1 MPVGRGDIHRARGQP
16 SRDRGGYALR
26 GGVVKGALDPV
37 GGPCI
42 RGAAGCISPDM
53 RAIATVVGL
62 CLAMGCSRASAPAAP
77 APVVADSHATAAPA
91 APASAAAPAA
101 VGEGALTVSS
111 PARTALIAQ
120 GEAAPSFRATTHE
133 GRAVASDGAARSRVL
148 VVYFY
153 PRDETPGCTREAC
166 SFRDAFSAYA
176 EAGAD
181 IVGVSTDPVEA
192 HRGFAQHHRLPFG
205 LIADTEGRLAGAFG
219 VPVNGGYTARTTVVI
234 GRDGRVARVFP
245 SVGVDGHSDEVLA
258 AVRAAR

>member
-1 MPVGRGDIHRARGQP
+1 
-16 SRDRGGYALR
+16 
-26 GGVVKGALDPV
+26 
-37 GGPCI
+37 
-42 RGAAGCISPDM
+42 M

-62 CLAMGCSRASAPAAP
+62 CLAMGCSRSSAPPAP
-77 APVVADSHATAAPA
+77 APVVADSHATAAA
-91 APASAAAPAA
+91 APAPAPAAAPAA
-101 VGEGALTVSS
+101 AAGAAAGALTVGS
-111 PARTALIAQ
+111 PARAALIAQ
-120 GEAAPSFRATTHE
+120 GEAAPTFQATTHE

-166 SFRDAFSAYA
+166 SFRDAFSAYT

-192 HRGFAQHHRLPFG
+192 HRGFAEHHRLPFG

-234 GRDGRVARVFP
+234 GRDGRVSRVFP
-245 SVGVDGHSDEVLA
+245 NVGVDGHSDEVLA

>member
-1 MPVGRGDIHRARGQP
+1 
-16 SRDRGGYALR
+16 
-26 GGVVKGALDPV
+26 
-37 GGPCI
+37 
-42 RGAAGCISPDM
+42 M

-62 CLAMGCSRASAPAAP
+62 CLAMGCSRASAPPAP
-77 APVVADSHATAAPA
+77 APVVADSHATPMAAPA
-91 APASAAAPAA
+91 AAAAAPAA
-101 VGEGALTVSS
+101 AAGALTVGS
-111 PARTALIAQ
+111 PSRAALIAQ
-120 GEAAPSFRATTHE
+120 GEAAPTFQATTHE

-166 SFRDAFSAYA
+166 SFRDAFSAYT

-192 HRGFAQHHRLPFG
+192 HRGFAEHHRLPFG
-205 LIADTEGRLAGAFG
+205 LIADTDGRLAGAFG

-245 SVGVDGHSDEVLA
+245 NVGVDGHSDEVLA

>member
-1 MPVGRGDIHRARGQP
+1 
-16 SRDRGGYALR
+16 
-26 GGVVKGALDPV
+26 
-37 GGPCI
+37 
-42 RGAAGCISPDM
+42 M

-62 CLAMGCSRASAPAAP
+62 SLAMGCSRSSAPPAP
-77 APVVADSHATAAPA
+77 APVVADSHTTAAAPA
-91 APASAAAPAA
+91 PAPAAAPAA
-101 VGEGALTVSS
+101 AAGALTVGS
-111 PARTALIAQ
+111 PARAALIAQ
-120 GEAAPSFRATTHE
+120 GEAAPTFQATTHE

-166 SFRDAFSAYA
+166 SFRDAFSAYT

-192 HRGFAQHHRLPFG
+192 HRGFAEHHRLPFG
-205 LIADTEGRLAGAFG
+205 LIADTDGRLAGAFG
-219 VPVNGGYTARTTVVI
+219 VPVSSGYTARTTVVI

-245 SVGVDGHSDEVLA
+245 NVRVDGHSDEVLA